1 MSGSP
6 GQCAALSQ
14 CPNLLRLGSESGAGF
29 LHHRQGSLRQAPVA
43 ERPVALPPENQGA
56 KSCHCYSNHRRRRV
70 LSAAPRLSEPAHSRR
85 ANGFSRFDAQHAGV
99 PVRTRSIIAPSR
111 VVTPGRRSQS
121 SKKAPAGRDMESPPA
136 ADENWGLRGPEK
148 RAFWPR
154 WRRVYATVAPPMPEF
169 FSAMS
174 LMCAPKK
181 PVHGTTFWERI
192 MPYQMRQDSMAHC
205 GEHGHQPGGGGES
218 TEKTRA

>member
-70 LSAAPRLSEPAHSRR
+70 LSAAPRLSEPPHSRR
-85 ANGFSRFDAQHAGV
+85 ANGFSRFDAQRAGV

-148 RAFWPR
+148 WPFWPPMAEGLR
-154 WRRVYATVAPPMPEF
+154 DCHATNARIFFGHVAHVC
-169 FSAMS
+169 S
-174 LMCAPKK
+174 
-181 PVHGTTFWERI
+181 
-192 MPYQMRQDSMAHC
+192 
-205 GEHGHQPGGGGES
+205 
-218 TEKTRA
+218 